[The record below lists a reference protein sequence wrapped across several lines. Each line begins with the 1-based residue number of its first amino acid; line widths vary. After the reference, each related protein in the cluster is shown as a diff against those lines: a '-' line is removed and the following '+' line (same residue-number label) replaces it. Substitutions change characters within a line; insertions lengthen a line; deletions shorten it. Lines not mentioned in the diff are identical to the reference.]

1 MRVKMHGHARRH
13 VTNRSRLSLT
23 ATLVWLLVLGAIS
36 TALSPGRVGD
46 VGLLSLALIGARVLW
61 NLDAVTAAWRQDRAA
76 KRN

>member
-23 ATLVWLLVLGAIS
+23 ATLVVLGAIS